1 MPELFNPVTASLDLR
16 ESKNVLDGLSFEAK
30 AGDADVEANHYVCT
44 AGCSQHIVYDS
55 EALLKFCPVCTA
67 SVASEEEDQAIA
79 DEIADDAELD
89 AEEQDDEED
98 ADDEDLDAD
107 SDPDLDED
115 DDGEDDEEDD
125 EDDSAEAGE
134 DCGDDCPGCPQC
146 ESDLDDDEDDGED
159 DEDETSESSSV
170 VDTRPLVI
178 AAATKAEAIA
188 IFKRERRQSATAGAD
203 GAGAET
209 VDVNYM
215 VCSSSDCG
223 AHVLAEQDGV
233 TDCPSCKSSLI
244 EPAAAAPAA
253 TPEAT
258 TAAPAVV
265 AASGSGIVRVIAE
278 AGDDEED
285 DEDDEEDDDLS
296 VVDEDEDD
304 EDEEDDEAAEASASS
319 APVNAKTRKIKVKTT
334 IATASAE
341 VPGAAAPA
349 AIDGQPAAPVAA
361 AAPATDGAAAPAAA
375 VIDEAT
381 EGQAAPAAVIADDA
395 GTAAP
400 AVEAAPAVVITPP
413 VVDTEAVV
421 VNMLD
426 TLPQDA
432 TAAKLDVTLASAIN
446 GQPQWTAFYEGNP
459 VATARVA
466 DAGKNA
472 DMFDKANF
480 GHAVIAGAKH
490 VGVKAILTEMGFKPV
505 TCTAHIPKIINEK
518 VAEQVATARA
528 TVDQERGEF
537 TERFMAAMASAAIGI
552 NRGFFTDLQN
562 PVKKALWNAMA
573 SAGIKNPEVLIDQ
586 AFRESG
592 DEYHKTLFA
601 KANDIISK
609 PLEVQESLAKAILG
623 TSYMGVAQA
632 SAMAPALEDRLANMG
647 TVTAGAEPASA
658 APAPVA
664 AAPAGNSQI
673 TAVVAGLGRRHR

>member
-1 MPELFNPVTASLDLR
+1 MKNGPQKDTQFHGILAIGSTMEEAANRYRLLAMGKGATVKVDKARSIAFVTTAGDAMPELFNPVTASLDLR

-30 AGDADVEANHYVCT
+30 AGDSDVEANHYVCT

-146 ESDLDDDEDDGED
+146 ESDLDDEGDEDEDDGED

-265 AASGSGIVRVIAE
+265 AASGVVRSCQRK
-278 AGDDEED
+278 DPKDQSED
-285 DEDDEEDDDLS
+285 NHRNRKCRS
-296 VVDEDEDD
+296 PRR
-304 EDEEDDEAAEASASS
+304 SCSCS
-319 APVNAKTRKIKVKTT
+319 TR
-334 IATASAE
+334 
-341 VPGAAAPA
+341 
-349 AIDGQPAAPVAA
+349 
-361 AAPATDGAAAPAAA
+361 
-375 VIDEAT
+375 
-381 EGQAAPAAVIADDA
+381 
-395 GTAAP
+395 
-400 AVEAAPAVVITPP
+400 
-413 VVDTEAVV
+413 
-421 VNMLD
+421 
-426 TLPQDA
+426 
-432 TAAKLDVTLASAIN
+432 
-446 GQPQWTAFYEGNP
+446 
-459 VATARVA
+459 R
-466 DAGKNA
+466 
-472 DMFDKANF
+472 
-480 GHAVIAGAKH
+480 
-490 VGVKAILTEMGFKPV
+490 
-505 TCTAHIPKIINEK
+505 
-518 VAEQVATARA
+518 
-528 TVDQERGEF
+528 
-537 TERFMAAMASAAIGI
+537 
-552 NRGFFTDLQN
+552 
-562 PVKKALWNAMA
+562 
-573 SAGIKNPEVLIDQ
+573 
-586 AFRESG
+586 
-592 DEYHKTLFA
+592 
-601 KANDIISK
+601 
-609 PLEVQESLAKAILG
+609 
-623 TSYMGVAQA
+623 
-632 SAMAPALEDRLANMG
+632 
-647 TVTAGAEPASA
+647 
-658 APAPVA
+658 
-664 AAPAGNSQI
+664 PAGSTSCRSSPSN
-673 TAVVAGLGRRHR
+673 RRRSCSCSSSDRRSNRRPGSTGSSYR